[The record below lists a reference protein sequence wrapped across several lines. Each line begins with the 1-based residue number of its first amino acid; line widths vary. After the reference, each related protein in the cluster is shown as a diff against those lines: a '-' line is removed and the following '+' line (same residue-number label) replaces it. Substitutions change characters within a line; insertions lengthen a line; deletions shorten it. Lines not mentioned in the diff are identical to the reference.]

1 MSLVKSNKRRNA
13 LMSSP
18 FRNDPFFS
26 DMMDTRRMWNR
37 LFNGDQDEFEITP
50 AMNVKENPKDIQVEM
65 AAPGLSKEDFKI
77 TIDDGILNVSAEKE
91 EKEEEK
97 KEGYVRK
104 EFSYNSFSRSV
115 SLPESIDENKD
126 IQATYRDG
134 VLKMTIPK
142 KEGMEQSKK
151 PKSIKVS

>member
-13 LMSSP
+13 LISSP

-26 DMMDTRRMWNR
+26 DLMDTRRMWNR
-37 LFNGDQDEFEITP
+37 LFNGDEDEFELTP
-50 AMNVKENPKDIQVEM
+50 AMNVKEHDKDIQVEM
-65 AAPGLSKEDFKI
+65 AAPGLTKDDFNI
-77 TIDDGILNVSAEKE
+77 TIDNGILTVSAEKE
-91 EKEEEK
+91 QKEEEK

-115 SLPESIDENKD
+115 SLPENIDENKD

-134 VLKMTIPK
+134 VLKMMIPK
-142 KEGMEQSKK
+142 KEGIESKK
-151 PKSIKVS
+151 PKAIKVS